1 MNLRIVLVAFIAM
14 TTVLITSC
22 GKDKSG
28 YWDQEIQN
36 EKDKKLI
43 DEYVAANNLDGS
55 FTNSGLYYVIADTG
69 GADKPTSTSKISA
82 HYKGYYLDGTVFDEG
97 DLTDTYIS
105 NLIAGWQE
113 GILLIGKGGKI
124 KLIIPSYL
132 GYGHTPP
139 QGVRADA
146 VLVFDIE
153 LKDFSN

>member
-1 MNLRIVLVAFIAM
+1 MKFRLTFFVIFAFSVA
-14 TTVLITSC
+14 LITSC

-28 YWDQEIQN
+28 YWDQEMQN
-36 EKDKKLI
+36 DIDKKLI
-43 DEYVAANNLDGS
+43 EDYAAANNLEGT
-55 FTNSGLYYVIADTG
+55 FTQSGLYYVIADTG
-69 GADKPTSTSKISA
+69 GVDKPSSTSKISV
-82 HYKGYYLDGTVFDEG
+82 HYKGYYLDGVSFDEG

-153 LKDFSN
+153 LKDFL